1 MSRLILIP
9 SQGIV
14 AWPVAKLL
22 EFALGPHHG
31 IIYRRAELKELI
43 AMHSNVGELGGDLK
57 MDTVNIIGEV
67 LDLQEKVNL
76 WFNSAKRLAKSE
88 SGCKTSDDAY

>member
-1 MSRLILIP
+1 M
-9 SQGIV
+9 
-14 AWPVAKLL
+14 L

-67 LDLQEKVNL
+67 LDLQEKV
-76 WFNSAKRLAKSE
+76 SRVVMV
-88 SGCKTSDDAY
+88 